1 VAANPKSLA
10 RQLSKRG
17 PHTVL
22 RGDLALAGLPGIV
35 YTPAEGF
42 NLPAVAFGHGWLTGI
57 SKYSGLLEHLASWGI
72 VAAAPGTERGPVPS
86 SIGFATDLLTTLDIC
101 TGVRLGTG
109 RISVHP
115 HRLALAGHGLGAG
128 AAILGAAQRRVAAV
142 AALYPAPTTP
152 SAAQAAARVEAPGLV
167 LVGEKSFGSM
177 NSDAVSVAQKWGGE
191 DVQLRVVDDADD
203 QGLVEGRRLLG
214 ALGFGGAERKT
225 QERTRSLLT
234 GFLLHRLTGDK
245 TYAAFADPANEV
257 PGSTVISDPSLVEQ
271 DLGSRINTLLS
282 R

>member
-1 VAANPKSLA
+1 MAANPKSLA

-22 RGDLALAGLPGIV
+22 RGDLALAGLPGVV

-42 NLPAVAFGHGWLTGI
+42 NLPAVAFGHSWLTGI
-57 SKYSGLLEHLASWGI
+57 SKYSGLLEHLASWGV
-72 VAAAPGTERGPVPS
+72 VAAAPGTERGPAPS

-128 AAILGAAQRRVAAV
+128 AAILAAAQRRVAAV
-142 AALYPAPTTP
+142 AALYPTPTTP

-167 LVGEKSFGSM
+167 LVGEKSVGSM
-177 NSDAVSVAQKWGGE
+177 NSDAVSVAQQWGGE

-225 QERTRSLLT
+225 QERTRALLT
-234 GFLLHRLTGDK
+234 GFLLYRLTGDK
-245 TYAAFADPANEV
+245 TYAAFADPTTEV
-257 PGSTVISDPSLVEQ
+257 PGSTVITDPSLVEQ
-271 DLGSRINTLLS
+271 DLGSRISTLLS
-282 R
+282 F